1 MRVPMK
7 VDYGVRA
14 LIELAQHERLE
25 GPVTSAAIASRQG
38 IPEPFLDHVL
48 ATFNRNGLI
57 KSRSGPG
64 GGHMLAR
71 PSHEISLAMVME
83 TLDSNQSSLNCLDEP
98 TDCIQYTVCTQRDV
112 WKSVDQAIQVVLSST
127 SIGDLANKE

>member
-71 PSHEISLAMVME
+71 PSHEISLAMVVE

-98 TDCIQYTVCTQRDV
+98 TDCIQYTGCTQRDI
-112 WKSVDQAIQVVLSST
+112 WQSVDQAIQVVLSGT
-127 SIGDLANKE
+127 SIGDLANRE